1 MLQHRPPLVTPH
13 TTQKADPMPT
23 GDPALELDS
32 EALAAVIARF
42 LGQFSDD
49 QMEVAGEAGVKL
61 NRLLLGFLEAEVLP
75 QAMRAAE
82 SGVDP
87 TPIFAVVSGVL
98 RIYANALERPDAP

>member
-1 MLQHRPPLVTPH
+1 
-13 TTQKADPMPT
+13 MPT
-23 GDPALELDS
+23 GDPAPELDP
-32 EALAAVIARF
+32 EALAAAIAQF

-49 QMEVAGEAGVKL
+49 QMEVAGEAGIKL

-75 QAMRAAE
+75 QATRAAE

-87 TPIFAVVSGVL
+87 TPIFALVSGVL